1 MPKPYLWRRLLAA
14 LFQPLTSALQWEYH
28 NFGFPAPKDDE
39 AIYPDFRKHVEK
51 KLVSALARV
60 VRCNGVC
67 VLLVSRKVSIE
78 TRGFS
83 VQDDTSRLRS
93 FARKLR
99 RAQQDVEI
107 AERHITSLWN
117 MYAERDVLDPSWK
130 NDRQVF
136 RNRYESTCLYTRGNV
151 LTKAFE

>member
-1 MPKPYLWRRLLAA
+1 MPKPSRWRRLLAT
-14 LFQPLTSALQWEYH
+14 LFQPLILALQWEYH

-39 AIYPDFRKHVEK
+39 TIDPNLLKHVEK
-51 KLVSALARV
+51 KLVSALAV
-60 VRCNGVC
+60 IVRRKAICA
-67 VLLVSRKVSIE
+67 LLLHRKVFIE

-83 VQDDTSRLRS
+83 VHDDPSRLRS

-99 RAQQDVEI
+99 RAQQDIEV
-107 AERHITSLWN
+107 AERRLTSLWN
-117 MYAERDVLDPSWK
+117 MYLERGVLNPSWK
-130 NDRQVF
+130 NNRQVF